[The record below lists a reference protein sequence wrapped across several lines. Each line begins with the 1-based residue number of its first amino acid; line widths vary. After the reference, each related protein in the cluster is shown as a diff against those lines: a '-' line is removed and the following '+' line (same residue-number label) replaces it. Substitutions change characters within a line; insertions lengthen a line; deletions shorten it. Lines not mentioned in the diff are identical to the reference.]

1 MSENSG
7 KVYLVGAGPGDVGL
21 LTLKG
26 RAVLASADVV
36 VYDALVGPAILALIP
51 ETAEAV
57 NVGKRSSSHTMP
69 QESISELLVQ
79 KAREGRQVV
88 RLKGG
93 DPFLFGRG
101 GEEIELLAR
110 EGIAYEVVPGITS
123 AVAVPAY
130 QGIPVTHRDFC
141 SSVHIVTGH
150 KRAGESYDIDFEA
163 LVRTRGTLVFL
174 MGVASLGAICRGLMD
189 AGMDPA
195 MPAAL
200 LMQGTTASQGRIVA
214 TVATLETAVEARG
227 ARTPAIIVVGK
238 VCSLADEFEWYDRL
252 PLGGVRVVL
261 TRPRHLAG
269 ETAGRL
275 RALGAEVLELP
286 AICTRRIPENER
298 LHQALDQIE
307 AYQWL
312 VFTSPTGV
320 RVFFEELAKQRFDLR
335 RLGGVRIAV
344 IGTGTQRELEKHG
357 LYADLMP
364 ELYDGAHLG
373 AALYEACADGDRILI
388 ARASMGNRE
397 LTDVLAG
404 QGNRE
409 LTEVSGPHGKQA
421 PADVFTP
428 NGNQEPTTA
437 FALGGDPAPAVAL
450 AKEAQKRLQVDDL
463 AIYDTTYERCVID
476 SVRSVVETGNF
487 DYAMF
492 TSASTVRGF
501 AAAAG
506 ELDFTQVKAVCIGK
520 QTCAAAEALGMRT
533 FTAERAA
540 IDSLIA
546 RLVEVHGADVE

>member
-1 MSENSG
+1 MDENCG
-7 KVYLVGAGPGDVGL
+7 KVYLVGAGPGDAGL

-26 RAVLASADVV
+26 RAVLAAAEVV
-36 VYDALVGPAILALIP
+36 VYDALVGSAILAWIP
-51 ETAEAV
+51 ETAEAI
-57 NVGKRSSSHTMP
+57 NVGKRSSNHTMP
-69 QESISELLVQ
+69 QESISELLVR

-101 GEEIELLAR
+101 GEEIELLVR
-110 EGIAYEVVPGITS
+110 EGIAYEVVPGVTS

-189 AGMDPA
+189 AGMDPGT
-195 MPAAL
+195 PAAL

-214 TVATLETAVEARG
+214 TVATLTAEAEAHG
-227 ARTPAIIVVGK
+227 ARTPAIIIVGK
-238 VCSLADEFEWYDRL
+238 VCSLAGEFEWYNQL

-261 TRPRHLAG
+261 TRPRDLAG

-286 AICTRRIPENER
+286 AICTRRIPENGR
-298 LHQALDQIE
+298 LRQALRRIE
-307 AYQWL
+307 TYQWL

-320 RVFFEELAKQRFDLR
+320 RVFFEELAEQRFDLR
-335 RLGGVRIAV
+335 RLGGIRIAV
-344 IGTGTQRELEKHG
+344 IGTGTCRELEKRG

-364 ELYDGAHLG
+364 EIYDGAHLG
-373 AALYEACADGDRILI
+373 AALYEACADGERILI
-388 ARASMGNRE
+388 ARASLGNRE
-397 LTDVLAG
+397 LTDALAG
-404 QGNRE
+404 
-409 LTEVSGPHGKQA
+409 HGSCNA
-421 PADVFTP
+421 ADVSSP
-428 NGNQEPTTA
+428 S
-437 FALGGDPAPAVAL
+437 GDQGQAEIPAAGPG
-450 AKEAQKRLQVDDL
+450 KHLQVDDL
-463 AIYDTTYERCVID
+463 AIYDTTYEHCAVD
-476 SVRSVVETGNF
+476 SVCSVIEAGEF

-520 QTCAAAEALGMRT
+520 QTCAAAEKLGMQT
-533 FTAERAA
+533 FTAKQAT

-546 RLVEVHGADVE
+546 RLVEAEK